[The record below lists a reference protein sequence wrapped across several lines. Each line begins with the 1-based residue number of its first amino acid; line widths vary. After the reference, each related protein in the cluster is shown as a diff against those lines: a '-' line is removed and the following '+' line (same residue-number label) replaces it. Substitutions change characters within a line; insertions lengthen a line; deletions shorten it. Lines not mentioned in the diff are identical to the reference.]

1 MRSLTHSVKWG
12 LELLCHLPRGPWAD
26 SSLFLATSDSCP
38 GFQPVCPPPWPPG
51 LGQMALTLCTSPL
64 CPTRPRGPW
73 EGADC
78 LSQLSWYPNPCHNTQ
93 CTIEGCSPPSPA
105 PGQNS
110 VAMDTEGRDLHSHL
124 ALPAQGWK
132 HHQNRPAPP
141 SGLSQP
147 SSHPPVSLS
156 LLSVPSHLLQGQL
169 PDCPFLLRLHAQGSS
184 LPQEDAMVSP
194 LSPPCFFL
202 KK

>member
-64 CPTRPRGPW
+64 CPTRSRGPW

-93 CTIEGCSPPSPA
+93 CTIEGCSPPLRPRS
-105 PGQNS
+105 
-110 VAMDTEGRDLHSHL
+110 EFHSHGYRRAGPTFSPGPPSTGL
-124 ALPAQGWK
+124 ETSSEQACSTLRPLPALLTPSSQSLPAQ
-132 HHQNRPAPP
+132 RPLPSSPGTAPKLP
-141 SGLSQP
+141 LSQTPCSGLISPSRGRYGQP
-147 SSHPPVSLS
+147 SIPS
-156 LLSVPSHLLQGQL
+156 LL
-169 PDCPFLLRLHAQGSS
+169 
-184 LPQEDAMVSP
+184 
-194 LSPPCFFL
+194 FF
-202 KK
+202 